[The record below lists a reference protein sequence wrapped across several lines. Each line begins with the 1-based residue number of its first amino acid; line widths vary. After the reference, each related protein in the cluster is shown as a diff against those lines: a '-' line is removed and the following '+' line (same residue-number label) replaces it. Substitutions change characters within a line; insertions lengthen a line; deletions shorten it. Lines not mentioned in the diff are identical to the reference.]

1 MSVKRGKV
9 TAMDGHV
16 ISTFIYEGRNPIGH
30 VHIVHGMAEHI
41 ARYEE
46 FAAFLADQGYFVS
59 GHDQRGHGETQE
71 LNGTLGFLAEKD
83 GFERIT
89 KDAFEVIQSIRKEY
103 GIESDLILMGHSMGS
118 FVVRR
123 YIQLYADVKKVVL
136 MGTGGDPGL
145 MGRAGLAI
153 ATANRQVIGAK
164 KPDPIMNFL
173 TFGSYNKSFKDVRTP
188 FDWLSTDRAEVNKYM
203 QDPYCG
209 FVASNQFFHDLIV
222 GLITIHRPEEIMKIP
237 KDLPILLI
245 SGKADPVGR
254 MGKDVFKVA
263 EQYRKHGIDSI
274 DVVMF
279 ENKRHELLHET
290 NKDEVQQS
298 ILQWIGK

>member
-16 ISTFIYEGRNPIGH
+16 ISTFIYEVRNPIGH

-222 GLITIHRPEEIMKIP
+222 GLITIHRTEEIKKIP
-237 KDLPILLI
+237 MDLPLLLI
-245 SGKADPVGR
+245 SGEADPVGR